1 MLKSEKGL
9 TFLVCVIT
17 IVVLII
23 IGTAVASAGISTY
36 KNSKVKV
43 FVSEMKMIQEKINLY
58 ADKAEV
64 NSLKDIS
71 AIGCSVTDEEQAT
84 YQSTRQW
91 LEMYSGI
98 SDDNANYISTNE
110 GFNFKNDK
118 KTNEEYLRYIDA
130 TTESSELEIK
140 DISRPVIYDY
150 KNKKLFS
157 IEPIEYKGKKCYTL
171 DEINN

>member
-110 GFNFKNDK
+110 
-118 KTNEEYLRYIDA
+118 EYLRYIDA